1 METTCTR
8 TNADAEWGRGAMTNH
23 EQLRAL
29 ATEAKGWGV
38 NIVKPATDDDS
49 CQVGR
54 LGEDGEFY
62 PLITIDCENYF
73 GDSKH
78 LAEFIV
84 AASPDVVLALLADLE
99 RKDALL
105 RDAARYR
112 WLRTNCISDV
122 QESMNGPG
130 HKQLMFI
137 GKIYPD
143 WRFAIDHIGLDAAI
157 DAAMKEQA

>member
-1 METTCTR
+1 MKPIPTWRETLGNSPTLVAAGAVGQAMQQEIDVLRTR
-8 TNADAEWGRGAMTNH
+8 
-23 EQLRAL
+23 
-29 ATEAKGWGV
+29 
-38 NIVKPATDDDS
+38 
-49 CQVGR
+49 
-54 LGEDGEFY
+54 
-62 PLITIDCENYF
+62 
-73 GDSKH
+73 
-78 LAEFIV
+78 LAEV
-84 AASPDVVLALLADLE
+84 E

-157 DAAMKEQA
+157 DAAMGAQA